1 MFFSREIDGKDQV
14 MRNSLF
20 TLIELLVVIA
30 IIAILA
36 AMLLPALNQ
45 ARMRAQT
52 SSCSSNLKQIGTAVT
67 LYYQDNDDWFP
78 HRWFLSNSS
87 VPGGN
92 FPFPV
97 SPYLGLKWTTNYVQ
111 NTANL
116 EAFKVWL
123 CPADN
128 GDKASQWGVPFCYDT
143 TSVIAMPNFYGGRPG
158 AMIGMKS
165 QHFVS
170 PSASCIVSEPPPG
183 TLSNNF
189 IYVSLNNG
197 ATSDASPGPEKF
209 GLQRHKGVNLL
220 LADGHVE
227 FYRLPPRVAENK
239 RLWKPWK

>member
-1 MFFSREIDGKDQV
+1 MKIRF
-14 MRNSLF
+14 F

-36 AMLLPALNQ
+36 SMLLPALNQ

-52 SSCSSNLKQIGTAVT
+52 SSCSSNLKQIGTAVA
-67 LYYQDNDDWFP
+67 LYYQDNNDWFP
-78 HRWFLSNSS
+78 HRWYFNKAS
-87 VPGGN
+87 VPGAN
-92 FPFPV
+92 FPYPV
-97 SPYLGLKWTTNYVQ
+97 SPYLGLKWATKIADNAPRLKTF
-111 NTANL
+111 A
-116 EAFKVWL
+116 VWL

-128 GDKASQWGVPFCYDT
+128 GAKAEQWGVPFSYDT
-143 TSVIAMPNFYGGRPG
+143 TSVIAMPNYYGGRPG
-158 AMIGMKS
+158 GTIGMKS

-170 PSASCIVSEPPPG
+170 PSASCIVGEPSALASPN
-183 TLSNNF
+183 SNNF

-197 ATSDASPGPEKF
+197 ATSQATPGPEKF

-227 FYRLPPRVAENK
+227 FFRLPPRVAQDE